1 MREARG
7 EGRGGCS
14 VPSGHSARPRVT
26 GVQLFQAGGVT
37 DPLRHPHAA
46 CNYLCKTFWRLGAC
60 KGEVAGSRQMGLFL
74 GSRCLEA
81 EQERS
86 CSSAL
91 QDATGVRHLPLA
103 LAAAGLKAGKFQSG
117 GERRGQYQEL
127 SVVGWCSLTSLHSRS
142 RAAGGAV
149 CVLWLWCHQHKGD
162 ICPLVTLSPCPDGA
176 KSSLSLCQLR
186 HGTGMPTWQLTPK
199 PDMGGCRQGVAVC
212 VSCFREL
219 STFTLPGRF

>member
-1 MREARG
+1 
-7 EGRGGCS
+7 
-14 VPSGHSARPRVT
+14 
-26 GVQLFQAGGVT
+26 
-37 DPLRHPHAA
+37 
-46 CNYLCKTFWRLGAC
+46 
-60 KGEVAGSRQMGLFL
+60 MGLFL

-117 GERRGQYQEL
+117 GERRGQCQEL
-127 SVVGWCSLTSLHSRS
+127 SAVGWCSLTSLHSRS

-199 PDMGGCRQGVAVC
+199 PDTGGVQAGSCRVCLLLQGAEHIHPPWEILKLAAFFSQRGQTRFFC
-212 VSCFREL
+212 PL
-219 STFTLPGRF
+219 TLIFLHSLL